1 MSDPVLTEVTLVQV
15 AALVGVVSA
24 LTAGFGQ
31 LLAPWRSLQRLVEE
45 HHRLLVAPDHGHV
58 SLVQRVQE
66 AESELARRRQ
76 ADRDMHAILT
86 RLEKYIRPGE
96 EETGGSPGA

>member
-31 LLAPWRSLQRLVEE
+31 LLAPWRSLQKLVEE
-45 HHRLLVAPDHGHV
+45 HHRLLVKPDHGHV
-58 SLVQRVQE
+58 SLVQRVQD
-66 AESELARRRQ
+66 AESELTRRRQ
-76 ADRDMHAILT
+76 ADRDMHAILA
-86 RLEKYIRPGE
+86 RIDQHVRPVE
-96 EETGGSPGA
+96 EDTGGTPGA